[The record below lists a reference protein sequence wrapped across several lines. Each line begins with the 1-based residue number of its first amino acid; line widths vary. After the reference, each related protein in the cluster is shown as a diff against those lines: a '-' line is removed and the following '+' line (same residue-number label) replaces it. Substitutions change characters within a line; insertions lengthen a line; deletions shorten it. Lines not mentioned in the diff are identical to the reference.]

1 MLTRR
6 EALGAGFSA
15 LAVGML
21 GRTALAK
28 PPGCPNTGSFPWITS
43 APIRTLWNLPDS
55 TMVDGLPFAPWWT
68 GDSWANDFMPFH
80 HAENV
85 FPGGQPPPP
94 TESIDVAII
103 GGGLSGLTSAYLLRN
118 HDFALF
124 DLRATFGGVCSGEAW
139 GGVPY
144 SLGGAY
150 FITPDEGTFLERLY
164 RNLGVDRL
172 YRLSSHDDPV
182 AYQSRIVHNLFQR
195 PSTPAIE
202 REAFAR
208 YSRLVEFYGEQYPD
222 IPLDPDADVAWIR
235 QLDAMTFKQH
245 VEQSIGMTV
254 PPLLASMIQ
263 GYFYSSFGAGWEEI
277 SAASGWN
284 FVAAE
289 EFGRWVL
296 PGGNAGLA
304 QALFAQVARRETAP
318 GACPGQRLRAGC
330 RVADVRLS
338 NGGVQVTYRDAQGAF
353 RSLMARK
360 VVMACSKHVAKY
372 MIHDLDALAPGRFED
387 FSQIPITYYMVA
399 NVLLTRPIRQDI
411 YDLFLLYD
419 GRYPRDGSEAEQW
432 SRVVDALNGAYAVP
446 HGPNSVLTLY
456 WPLPFGTARVRE
468 LNDESW
474 LRNALL
480 LTPRLREILALFNL
494 RERDVRQVRMTR
506 WGHAFPIASPGLI
519 ADGILERARRPIQDR
534 IYFINQDN
542 WALPAVETCLLEAA
556 EFCPKI
562 ARGL

>member
-1 MLTRR
+1 MLSRR
-6 EALGAGFSA
+6 ETLGAGVSA
-15 LAVGML
+15 LAMGML
-21 GRTALAK
+21 GRSALAK

-43 APIRTLWNLPDS
+43 APIRALWNLPDS
-55 TMVDGLPFAPWWT
+55 IMVDGFPFAPWWT

-85 FPGGQPPPP
+85 FPGGSPPPP
-94 TESIDVAII
+94 TESVDVAII
-103 GGGLSGLTSAYLLRN
+103 GGGLSGLTSAYLLREHN
-118 HDFALF
+118 FVLF
-124 DLRATFGGVCSGEAW
+124 DLRATFGGACTGEAW

-144 SLGGAY
+144 SLGSAY
-150 FITPDEGTFLERLY
+150 FITPDEGTFLDRLY
-164 RNLGVDRL
+164 RGLGVDRL
-172 YRLSSHDDPV
+172 YRLSSGEDPV
-182 AYQSRIVHNLFQR
+182 GFQSQIVHNLFR
-195 PSTPAIE
+195 RHSTPAIE
-202 REAFAR
+202 REAYQR
-208 YSRLVEFYGEQYPD
+208 YSRMVDVYAEQYPD
-222 IPLDPDADVAWIR
+222 IPLDAAGDTAWIR
-235 QLDAMTFKQH
+235 QLDTMTFKQH
-245 VEQSIGMTV
+245 VEQTIGMQA

-304 QALFAQVARRETAP
+304 QALFAKLALRETAP

-330 RVADVRLS
+330 RVADVRLAK
-338 NGGVQVTYRDAQGAF
+338 GGAQVTYRDAHGAF

-360 VVMACSKHVAKY
+360 VVMACSKHIAKY
-372 MIHDLDALAPGRFED
+372 MIHDLETLAPGRFED
-387 FSQIPITYYMVA
+387 YSSIPYCCYMVM
-399 NVLLTRPIRQDI
+399 NVLLTRPIRQNF

-419 GRYPRDGSEAEQW
+419 GQYPRDGNEAEQW

-456 WPLPFGTARVRE
+456 WPLPYALARVQE
-468 LNDESW
+468 LNDEAW
-474 LRNALL
+474 LRNATSLA
-480 LTPRLREILALFNL
+480 PRLREILALLNL
-494 RERDVRQVRMTR
+494 RERDVRQIRMTR
-506 WGHAFPIASPGLI
+506 WGHAFPIAERGLI
-519 ADGILERARRPIQDR
+519 ADGVLERVRQPIDDR
-534 IYFINQDN
+534 IYFVNQDN

-556 EFCPKI
+556 EFAPKV